1 MNLILKFFTAAI
13 AFFILPTQGIHV
25 AYSQGQLKMDIVE
38 SIHSIKADV
47 GVAIQDL
54 ESGDT
59 LSSNGSHH
67 FPMQS
72 VYKFHLAL
80 AVLHAVDQGK
90 LSLDQQAFIAKSDLI
105 PNTWSPIADKYPEGD
120 VKLTIK
126 QLLSYTVSQSDNN
139 GCDILFRVVA
149 GPQKV
154 HDYIKSLGI
163 KEVAIA
169 NTEAEMHQNPNLQ
182 FKNWTTPRAMAQ
194 LLGLFYHGKILAPST
209 HKLLVEIME
218 QTITGNKRIKGL
230 LPQGTVVAHRTGM
243 SGQDDEGVRAA
254 LNDVGIISLP
264 NGKHVTIALFISNT
278 KESIPA
284 SEALIAKIS
293 KLVFDYYS
301 ENGRDKK

>member
-1 MNLILKFFTAAI
+1 MNFIWKFFPASMVCFVLLTS
-13 AFFILPTQGIHV
+13 IHV
-25 AYSQGQLKMDIVE
+25 AYGQGQLKKDIVE
-38 SIHSIKADV
+38 AIHSIKADV
-47 GVAIQDL
+47 GVAIQQL

-59 LSSNGSHH
+59 LSINGLQQ

-80 AVLHAVDQGK
+80 AVLHAVDRGK
-90 LSLDQQAFIAKSDLI
+90 LSLNNEIFISKSDFIL
-105 PNTWSPIADKYPEGD
+105 NTWSPIAEKYPQGD

-139 GCDILFRVVA
+139 GCDILFRTVG

-154 HDYIKSLGI
+154 HDYIKSLGLT
-163 KEVAIA
+163 EVAIA
-169 NTEAEMHQNPNLQ
+169 NTEAEMHQNPELQ
-182 FKNWTTPRAMAQ
+182 FKNWTTPRAMVQ
-194 LLGLFYHGKILAPST
+194 LLSLFYQGKILAPPT

-230 LPQGTVVAHRTGM
+230 LPQGTIVAHRTGM
-243 SGQDDEGVRAA
+243 SGQNDDGVRAA

-264 NGKHVTIALFISNT
+264 NGKHVAIALFISNT

-284 SEALIAKIS
+284 SEALMARIS
-293 KLVFDYYS
+293 KLTFDCYS
-301 ENGRDKK
+301 NNAGDKK